1 MKKSLLLSIALS
13 ASVFVFALVDPP
25 RAIAQPHGGSRGH
38 GSSSDSKETYL
49 VVKIV
54 GESKGENRLASRGE
68 NNTDSKVEYKVI
80 NSSQYKDEERRLKD
94 AYKQKLK
101 EWKDLKKIE
110 PTAPMPVKPTIK
122 KIGDTF
128 QTQKIAQEYA
138 QKLNDE
144 EADKDNPAPGTA
156 RN

>member
-1 MKKSLLLSIALS
+1 M
-13 ASVFVFALVDPP
+13 
-25 RAIAQPHGGSRGH
+25 
-38 GSSSDSKETYL
+38 
-49 VVKIV
+49 VKIV

-80 NSSQYKDEERRLKD
+80 NTSQYKDEERRLKD

-110 PTAPMPVKPTIK
+110 PTTPMPVKPTIK

-144 EADKDNPAPGTA
+144 EADKDNPARNRAELIAIPFGHFLSLAVPSIPAHSRDRAFVVNLPVPRSGPLSPA
-156 RN
+156 RICT